1 MGTSSVSASRT
12 AALLGAVDGDHPAYR
27 SLADGLRLLI
37 ADGRIPAGTRLPS
50 ERGLTAALAVSRTT
64 VTRAYAVLRDSGWL
78 TSRPGSGSVATLPLG
93 SAARTRSGSLAPSLA
108 ADGVIDLTC
117 AATRAPSG
125 VQAAYER
132 AVEQLP
138 RHLTDTG
145 YHLLGLPDLR
155 DAIAGRFTERGLP
168 TSADQVMVTTGAVTG
183 LSVVAQALLGAGDR
197 VVIETPTYPNS
208 MELLRGNDVR
218 LVPVAVDPDGW
229 DLPHTV
235 ATIRQAGARA
245 ALLLPDFH
253 NPTGNLMADP
263 ERAAVA
269 EALRRAGTVPIVD
282 ETVAE
287 VDLEGGPLPR
297 PFAAHAPDTVTV
309 GGTSKV
315 YWGGLRI
322 GWVRVPHRRMMD
334 DLVDARTTVDLGAP
348 VLEQLAVLELLRTQH
363 GLSAERRE
371 SLVAGR
377 DALAADLRR
386 RLPAADF
393 RLPRGGLFLWVR
405 IPGLSATAVTLAA
418 EGEGLLLA
426 SGPRFAVTDGL
437 DHWLRFPYVL
447 PAADLHE
454 AVERLRR
461 AVDLVGASRPPRR
474 TRATR
479 PSRPLV
485 A

>member
-1 MGTSSVSASRT
+1 MATPSVSASR
-12 AALLGAVDGDHPAYR
+12 AATLLGVLDGAAPAYR
-27 SLADGLRLLI
+27 SLADGLRLLV

-50 ERGLTAALAVSRTT
+50 ERSLTDALGLSRTT
-64 VTRAYAVLRDSGWL
+64 VTRAYAVLRESGWL
-78 TSRPGSGSVATLPLG
+78 ASRAGSGSVATLPAG
-93 SAARTRSGSLAPSLA
+93 SATRTRSGSLAPA
-108 ADGVIDLTC
+108 QPAEGVIDLTC

-138 RHLTDTG
+138 RHLTGTG

-155 DAIAGRFTERGLP
+155 DAVADRFTERGLS
-168 TSADQVMVTTGAVTG
+168 TTADQIMVTTGAVTG
-183 LSVVAQALLGAGDR
+183 LSVVVHALLGAGDR

-208 MELLRGNDVR
+208 MELLRGSQIR
-218 LVPVAVDPDGW
+218 LVPVPVDPDGW
-229 DLPHTV
+229 DVAHAV
-235 ATIRQAGARA
+235 ATIRRASARA

-253 NPTGNLMADP
+253 NPTGNLMTDAD
-263 ERAAVA
+263 RAAVA
-269 EALRRAGTVPIVD
+269 EALRRAGTTPIVD

-297 PFAAHAPDTVTV
+297 PFAAHAPDAVTV

-334 DLVDARTTVDLGAP
+334 DLLDARTTVDLGAP
-348 VLEQLAVLELLRTQH
+348 VLEQLAVLELLRTQR

-377 DALAADLRR
+377 DALAAALRR
-386 RLPAADF
+386 RIPAVELV
-393 RLPRGGLFLWVR
+393 LPRGGLFLWVR
-405 IPGLSATAVTLAA
+405 LPGISATAVTLAA
-418 EGEGLLLA
+418 ESEGLLLA

-447 PAADLHE
+447 PVADLHE
-454 AVERLRR
+454 AVERLGR
-461 AVDLVGASRPPRR
+461 AVDEVRTSRPRRRPR
-474 TRATR
+474 AAR